1 MSESDYEEELGES
14 KTFLGFVDVPISETE
29 RPELEDTF
37 IGGKPIW
44 LNPKSPPPNELLECK
59 SCKEPMHLLLQ
70 CYANLADTL
79 YDRVIYI
86 FGCDK
91 ARCRRKNGS
100 VRALRA
106 LSKDPDLIK
115 KREQE
120 LEEIENKKK
129 AAQQK
134 DAETK
139 SKLESLAN
147 SLFNPSDSTN
157 AQSNPFSN
165 PFAQKLSN
173 PFAQPETKDSAKPT
187 YAEVTKPVEKPRPRV
202 SAEPVDIPAY
212 PGYIL
217 YVDQEAFDI
226 KKQKLPPLP
235 EVDAAASAQI
245 SQPNPSNPSKIP
257 TVDENVSK
265 MVDDPTFQHFS
276 HIVSFNP
283 TQVLRYDLNGSP
295 LLYSSKDDVAKLF
308 YDSNGRLR
316 PQALIPNPP
325 YNPSSERRFELQL
338 MPKAIIDLEA
348 GNDDILS
355 GMEWGTIIVAT
366 DLTDYI
372 PDHLYDE
379 NHVGYV
385 EEWCGV
391 QWEEELKL

>member
-1 MSESDYEEELGES
+1 MSESDYEDELSES
-14 KTFLGFVDVPISETE
+14 KAFLGFVDVPISETE

-44 LNPKSPPPNELLECK
+44 LNPKSPPPNELLQCK

-70 CYANLADTL
+70 CYANLANTF

-91 ARCRRKNGS
+91 ARCRRKSGS

-106 LSKDPDLIK
+106 LSRDPDLIK
-115 KREQE
+115 KRKQE
-120 LEEIENKKK
+120 LEEFENRKKV
-129 AAQQK
+129 AQQK
-134 DAETK
+134 EAETK

-147 SLFNPSDSTN
+147 SLFSPTDSTN

-165 PFAQKLSN
+165 PFGEESSN
-173 PFAQPETKDSAKPT
+173 PFGQPEKKEPAKPT
-187 YAEVTKPVEKPRPRV
+187 YAEVTKPVEKSQLQV
-202 SAEPVDIPAY
+202 SAEPMNLPAY

-217 YVDQEAFDI
+217 YVDQETFDL

-235 EVDAAASAQI
+235 EVDAAASAQAP
-245 SQPNPSNPSKIP
+245 QPNPSNPSKIP
-257 TVDENVSK
+257 TLDENVSK

-338 MPKAIIDLEA
+338 MPKAIIDLET
-348 GNDDILS
+348 GTDDILS

-366 DLTDYI
+366 DLIDYI
-372 PDHLYDE
+372 PDHLFDE

>member
-14 KTFLGFVDVPISETE
+14 KTFLGFVDVPISESE

-44 LNPKSPPPNELLECK
+44 LNPNSPPPKELLQCK
-59 SCKEPMHLLLQ
+59 SCQEPMHLLLQ
-70 CYANLADTL
+70 CYANLANTF

-86 FGCDK
+86 FGCNK
-91 ARCRRKNGS
+91 AQCRRKKGS

-120 LEEIENKKK
+120 LEEFENKKK
-129 AAQQK
+129 VAQQK
-134 DAETK
+134 EAETK

-147 SLFNPSDSTN
+147 SLFSPSDSTN

-165 PFAQKLSN
+165 PFAQESSN
-173 PFAQPETKDSAKPT
+173 PFAQPEKKEPAKPT
-187 YAEVTKPVEKPRPRV
+187 YAEVTKPVEKARPQV
-202 SAEPVDIPAY
+202 STEPVNLPSY

-217 YVDQEAFDI
+217 YVDQEAFDL

-235 EVDAAASAQI
+235 EVDAAASTQT

-257 TVDENVSK
+257 TLDENVSK

-348 GNDDILS
+348 GTDDILS

-366 DLTDYI
+366 DLMDYI
-372 PDHLYDE
+372 PDHMYDQ